1 EEERDEGR
9 ARTGR
14 ACGRRSQL
22 SPGLD
27 RQPRLAPA
35 GHHDA
40 ARLVARAAEAAA
52 HVGQVG
58 EARLRE
64 ELAGARGA
72 PAALAADQELRRAR
86 DGAPDGRDEVRVRR
100 RLARGGIEE
109 HDRDVARARRV
120 AGLELAFGAHVEV
133 DGGRVR
139 LERLVRLRGRGLA
152 YLHVESPS
160 RGEAARAICGAWP
173 PPSPSM
179 TWSPPS

>member
-1 EEERDEGR
+1 D
-9 ARTGR
+9 
-14 ACGRRSQL
+14 
-22 SPGLD
+22 
-27 RQPRLAPA
+27 
-35 GHHDA
+35 DA
-40 ARLVARAAEAAA
+40 AGVVARAAEAAA

-72 PAALAADQELRRAR
+72 PAALAADQELRRVR
-86 DGAPDGRDEVRVRR
+86 DGALDGRDDRVRR
-100 RLARGGIEE
+100 RMARGGIEE

-173 PPSPSM
+173 PP
-179 TWSPPS
+179 